1 MCCHVAVDTTRM
13 YLYIGPFSCPATV
26 IEALQIVD
34 LITVHSTVGVD
45 DKKPNKTL
53 QFQLSLFLMLIN
65 MLQFSKEH
73 KFNYQN

>member
-1 MCCHVAVDTTRM
+1 MCYHVAVDATSV

-45 DKKPNKTL
+45 DKKPNKIC
-53 QFQLSLFLMLIN
+53 QLKLFLISLTD
-65 MLQFSKEH
+65 K
-73 KFNYQN
+73 YPATT